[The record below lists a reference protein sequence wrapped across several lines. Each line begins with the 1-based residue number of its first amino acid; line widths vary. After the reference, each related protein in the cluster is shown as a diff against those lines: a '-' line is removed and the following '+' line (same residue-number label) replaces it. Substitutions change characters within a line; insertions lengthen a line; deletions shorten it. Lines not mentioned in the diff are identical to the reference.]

1 MTLLQELQATIRANS
16 SSGGLP
22 FALAAVAMP
31 SNATRPAVSSVPPLG
46 LSSRSSVRLLNDEL
60 DEMQQR
66 LVRIAGSHSST
77 EVSCRESR
85 PVSNDLNS

>member
-22 FALAAVAMP
+22 FALAAMP